1 MTRPKNIKIK
11 TTYIHCSQSIAWLGN
26 PRVTLQEEV
35 EARPRKAV
43 FSTRKGRYL
52 AIFSSK
58 KADPYRKKTTFSRVG
73 YRRPPSRRASLK
85 AQQSWQVP
93 LKNNSSR

>member
-1 MTRPKNIKIK
+1 M
-11 TTYIHCSQSIAWLGN
+11 TYIHCSQSIAWLGN
-26 PRVTLQEEV
+26 PRVTLQEAV

-43 FSTRKGRYL
+43 FLTR
-52 AIFSSK
+52 
-58 KADPYRKKTTFSRVG
+58 

-93 LKNNSSR
+93 LKSNSSC